1 MEGYKNRP
9 GYRRISV
16 NMPAD
21 LVVRIDL
28 LAATRPDHP
37 YRAEVV
43 TEAIRVY
50 LSQQVDQLSKLAPL
64 LESSED
70 HRSPRS
76 PSVEP
81 AIPPAQT
88 LEDERNMST
97 HLEQAASSVSSR
109 V

>member
-1 MEGYKNRP
+1 MEGYKNQP

-16 NMPAD
+16 NVPAD

-64 LESSED
+64 LESSE
-70 HRSPRS
+70 
-76 PSVEP
+76 
-81 AIPPAQT
+81 
-88 LEDERNMST
+88 
-97 HLEQAASSVSSR
+97 SSVL
-109 V
+109 

>member
-1 MEGYKNRP
+1 MEGYKNRS

-16 NMPAD
+16 NVPAD

-50 LSQQVDQLSKLAPL
+50 LSQHVAQLRKFAPL

-70 HRSPRS
+70 HRRSLSPN
-76 PSVEP
+76 VEP
-81 AIPPAQT
+81 AIPLAQT
-88 LEDERNMST
+88 LEN
-97 HLEQAASSVSSR
+97 H
-109 V
+109 